1 MEDKNIEI
9 QTNRKISR
17 RDFLKL
23 AGLTG
28 AALLLSRCRPP
39 IPSTSEVT
47 LPSEEEAPTP
57 DLRERFSK
65 LGMSD
70 FYDFYKRVHDTEQKY
85 RSRGNGDFFS
95 SIYNLCQRVADG
107 TIEPQNTELLRVRD
121 GWGEQEKNAEEAALN
136 HIANISVVPVE
147 GAKDDPVQ
155 LKNTQLKLF
164 AKSFSPM
171 ALALPKELY
180 IFYFGAGQTTKDYIA

>member
-1 MEDKNIEI
+1 MEMEDKNIEI

-23 AGLTG
+23 AGLAG

-39 IPSTSEVT
+39 IPSTSEVP

-70 FYDFYKRVHDTEQKY
+70 FYDFHKQCMIRNKSIDQEVMVT
-85 RSRGNGDFFS
+85 S
-95 SIYNLCQRVADG
+95 S
-107 TIEPQNTELLRVRD
+107 VR
-121 GWGEQEKNAEEAALN
+121 
-136 HIANISVVPVE
+136 
-147 GAKDDPVQ
+147 
-155 LKNTQLKLF
+155 
-164 AKSFSPM
+164 
-171 ALALPKELY
+171 Y
-180 IFYFGAGQTTKDYIA
+180 IIFVSG